1 MVNRIT
7 GFSNVFDIDEIV
19 SKLMKT
25 EQAPLDKMTRQK
37 QTLEW
42 QRDSYREVNSKVKE
56 LDDLINNL
64 NLSRPSTYGAKKVTS
79 SNESAVTAT
88 GSTNATSGSINVT
101 QLATA
106 SVFKSSGTSGFT
118 PANGTFTFEVTTPD
132 STTPKTVTI
141 KTTDTDTIDS
151 IVTKLNNSQLG
162 VTAYKGQISD
172 GTNYVDTIALT
183 SRTTGEG
190 VSIKATD
197 GDSASFL
204 TQLGFQV
211 DGDNKLVA
219 TTQGQKAQYEIN
231 GLKMEN
237 NNNTFTQAGITY
249 ELKGTTDKPVSLNVS
264 TDVDAIFDK
273 IKQFV
278 DKYNELV
285 EQVNGKVNEK
295 RNRDYYPLTT
305 EEKSAMSEKEVEL
318 WETTAKSG
326 LLRSDSILRS
336 GASKLRSDFYA
347 DITTSDGNKI
357 HMTQIGITT
366 SDKYKDGGK
375 LVIDEP
381 KLRKAI
387 EEDPQKVSQMFISG
401 SLNVDSKDQD
411 KAQQQYKEQGI
422 IYRVKNSLTAFTKSI
437 QTKAG
442 STTMALKEYGL
453 GKDLDSLTKRMSTFQ
468 DRLKLVEARYYTKFN
483 AMDSAIQKLNNQ
495 SGYLSQ
501 LLGQ

>member
-7 GFSNVFDIDEIV
+7 GFSNVFDIDEVV

-25 EQAPLDKMTRQK
+25 EQAPLDKMTRTK
-37 QTLEW
+37 QTIEW

-56 LDDLINNL
+56 LDDLINSL
-64 NLSRPSTYGAKKVTS
+64 NLTRPSTYGAKKVS
-79 SNESAVTAT
+79 SSDESAVTAT
-88 GSTNATSGSINVT
+88 GSTNATSGAISVT

-106 SVFKSSGTSGFT
+106 SVYKSAGTSGFT
-118 PANGTFTFEVTTPD
+118 PGNGTFTFEVTTPD
-132 STTPKTVTI
+132 STKPKTVTI
-141 KTTDTDTIDS
+141 NTSDTDTLDT
-151 IVTKLNNSQLG
+151 IVTKLNDSQLG
-162 VTAYKGQISD
+162 VTAYKGQIFD

-197 GDSASFL
+197 GNAASFL

-231 GLKMEN
+231 GLQMEN

-249 ELKGTTDKPVSLNVS
+249 ELKGKTEKPVSLNVS
-264 TDVDAIFDK
+264 TDVDTIYDK

-295 RNRDYYPLTT
+295 RNRDFQPLLAD
-305 EEKSAMSEKEVEL
+305 EKKAMSDKEVEL
-318 WETTAKSG
+318 WESKAKSG
-326 LLRSDSILRS
+326 LLRSDTILRS
-336 GASKLRSDFYA
+336 GTAKLRSDFYA
-347 DITTSDGNKI
+347 EITTSDSNKI
-357 HMTQIGITT
+357 QITQIGITT
-366 SDKYKDGGK
+366 SSKYKDGGK
-375 LVIDEP
+375 LEINEK
-381 KLRKAI
+381 KLRQAI
-387 EEDPQKVSQMFISG
+387 EEDPQKVSQMFNSG
-401 SLNVDSKDQD
+401 TLNVDSKDKD
-411 KAQQQYKEQGI
+411 KAQKQYQEQGI
-422 IYRVKNSLTAFTKSI
+422 IQRVKNSLTAYTKSI
-437 QTKAG
+437 QKKAG
-442 STTMALKEYGL
+442 STTMELKEYGL

-468 DRLKLVEARYYTKFN
+468 DRLKTVEARYYKKFN
-483 AMDSAIQKLNNQ
+483 AMDSAIQKLNSQ